1 VRGVARE
8 ARGVVHDDGRDR
20 AAWPERVAEQ
30 LVEDGAMRVGARRA
44 GLDVVVIDDG
54 LVARSELLRR
64 SW

>member
-1 VRGVARE
+1 
-8 ARGVVHDDGRDR
+8 VVHDDGRDR